1 MVDHLAPTGRLTLG
15 EPVPILRIT
24 YGDLE
29 LFNGDVEAF
38 RWDDVPGKSV
48 TVTAQLAAPKAKSGN
63 GLGAIADMIAQ
74 ASKAK
79 TAEKRRELAQSADT
93 NPETVEDAADD

>member
-1 MVDHLAPTGRLTLG
+1 MPT
-15 EPVPILRIT
+15 LRIT

-29 LFNGDVEAF
+29 LFNDEVEAF

-48 TVTAQLAAPKAKSGN
+48 TVTAQLPAPKTKSGN
-63 GLGAIADMIAQ
+63 SLGTIADIIAQ

-79 TAEKRRELAQSADT
+79 TTEKRRELTQT
-93 NPETVEDAADD
+93 ETETVPEIAEDTADE

>member
-1 MVDHLAPTGRLTLG
+1 M
-15 EPVPILRIT
+15 PILTIT

-29 LFNGDVEAF
+29 LFSGDVEAF

-48 TVTAQLAAPKAKSGN
+48 TVTAQLTAPKAKSAG

-79 TAEKRRELAQSADT
+79 TAEKRRELTTDT
-93 NPETVEDAADD
+93 DPDIAEEPADD

>member
-1 MVDHLAPTGRLTLG
+1 MPVLT
-15 EPVPILRIT
+15 II
-24 YGDLE
+24 YGDLPIFSGE
-29 LFNGDVEAF
+29 VDSFG
-38 RWDDVPGKSV
+38 WTDVPGQSV
-48 TVTAQLAAPKAKSGN
+48 TVTGQLAKPKAGGGG
-63 GLGAIADMIAQ
+63 GLSAVVDMIAQ